1 VGTVHENVIVVPDL
15 VPSTVTLPRAE
26 LLMTTS
32 ACVAPSRFA
41 SVTSLILPVIESPT
55 WTFHFVRFSA
65 SPV

>member
-1 VGTVHENVIVVPDL
+1 MIVVPDL
-15 VPSTVTLPRAE
+15 VPRTVTFPFAE

-41 SVTSLILPVIESPT
+41 SVTPLIVPVIESPT